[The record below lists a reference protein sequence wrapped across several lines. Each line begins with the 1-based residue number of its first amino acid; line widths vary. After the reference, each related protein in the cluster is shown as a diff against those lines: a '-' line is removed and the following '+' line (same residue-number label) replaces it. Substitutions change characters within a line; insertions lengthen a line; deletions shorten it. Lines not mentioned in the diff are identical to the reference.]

1 MIALSIPASARN
13 LFSVLSLFVNAARDS
28 VLTDR
33 EKEKTITIKITNS
46 HNVTINAIPLCNAY
60 LSPVI
65 IILGGDMIF
74 YTSGDTDADTGDA
87 FEPKD
92 LTGMIIEYFF
102 PSIVILI
109 FVFSGMY
116 RSSTHSSSHCPVPS

>member
-13 LFSVLSLFVNAARDS
+13 LFSILSLFVYAARDS

-33 EKEKTITIKITNS
+33 EKEKTITIRITNS
-46 HNVTINAIPLCNAY
+46 HNVTINAIPLCEPY
-60 LSPVI
+60 LSPLI
-65 IILGGDMIF
+65 ISPGGDMIF
-74 YTSGDTDADTGDA
+74 YTSGATDVDTGNA

-92 LTGMIIEYFF
+92 LIGMIIEYFF
-102 PSIVILI
+102 PSKVILI